1 LWQGPFVANDTK
13 LKFNERKKQ
22 AMTDRLEIQ
31 TARVV
36 FDLEHVEKPLVAY
49 VEVTTPDGEIYIHNR
64 KFEVEKVRGEITKV
78 EKFLDDVRA
87 RGSIDPVYWNFIRAI
102 YGSPAWE
109 HEVECAERRAY
120 EDELEMNAIDREGWK

>member
-1 LWQGPFVANDTK
+1 
-13 LKFNERKKQ
+13 
-22 AMTDRLEIQ
+22 MTDRLKIQ

-49 VEVTTPDGEIYIHNR
+49 VEVTTPDGEVYIHNR

-87 RGSIDPVYWNFIRAI
+87 RGVD
-102 YGSPAWE
+102 
-109 HEVECAERRAY
+109 
-120 EDELEMNAIDREGWK
+120 